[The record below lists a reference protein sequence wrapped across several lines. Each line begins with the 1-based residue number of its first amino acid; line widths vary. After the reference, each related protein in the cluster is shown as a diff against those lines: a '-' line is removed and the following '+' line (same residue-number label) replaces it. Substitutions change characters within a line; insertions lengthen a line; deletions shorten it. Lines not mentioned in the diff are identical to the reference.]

1 MPIGGIWWR
10 TKASTANPPVVAG
23 QKAPALLRAGT
34 SGGELGGVVDP
45 RRQPGSGTRTRRGGS
60 PDLNAV
66 VVEHRVSRAV
76 DLGARWTTRSC
87 EESKPH
93 ALPAPTSVLTSTG
106 RPASR
111 VPSETPFASNNP
123 RLEVASLVSPGLNS
137 LVVDSASATS
147 GARTH
152 TVISAPSARAVA
164 FAWWNGC
171 SEV

>member
-1 MPIGGIWWR
+1 LV
-10 TKASTANPPVVAG
+10 PV
-23 QKAPALLRAGT
+23 
-34 SGGELGGVVDP
+34 
-45 RRQPGSGTRTRRGGS
+45 
-60 PDLNAV
+60 
-66 VVEHRVSRAV
+66 
-76 DLGARWTTRSC
+76 RWTTRTC
-87 EESKPH
+87 EEPKPH

-152 TVISAPSARAVA
+152 TVISAPSARAAA
-164 FAWWNGC
+164 FAWWTGSSELNG
-171 SEV
+171 